1 MPAIVDSTKPYS
13 GFEPDE
19 LAQSSSE
26 AGALFQKLERK
37 KIESTA
43 APTKMK
49 KLELFVIFR
58 FLNSQI
64 SHEDF
69 LAFSFETLK
78 TVIVNFKKPEDH
90 SSRQTALLIG

>member
-1 MPAIVDSTKPYS
+1 MPAIVESTKPYS

-19 LAQSSSE
+19 LEQSSSE
-26 AGALFQKLERK
+26 AGALFEKLERK

-49 KLELFVIFR
+49 KLELFVIHR
-58 FLNSQI
+58 FLNSPN
-64 SHEDF
+64 SHKTF

-78 TVIVNFKKPEDH
+78 TIIVDFKKPEDH
-90 SSRQTALLIG
+90 PSRQTALLIG